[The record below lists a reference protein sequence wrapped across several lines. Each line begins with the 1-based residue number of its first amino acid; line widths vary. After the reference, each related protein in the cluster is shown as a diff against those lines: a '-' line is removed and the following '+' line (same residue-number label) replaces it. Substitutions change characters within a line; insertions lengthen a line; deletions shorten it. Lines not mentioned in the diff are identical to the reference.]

1 MAQPSIQHSF
11 NSGEWSPHLWARTDV
26 EKYHSGAALLRN
38 FYVDYRGGASTRSGT
53 KYVIRAYKDST
64 AVRLIP
70 FQASI
75 SLGFVLEFG
84 DQYVRFH
91 RNGAPVL
98 ESALNITGVSL
109 TNPCVV
115 TVANTYTTGDIDWVY
130 ISGITGTTQ
139 LNGKYFI
146 VHARSAADITLY
158 DLFGNPVDATGF
170 SAWVSGGTVQRVYTL
185 ATPYAAADLAL
196 LKFVQNIDVLIITN
210 TNYVPYEL
218 IYTSPTS
225 WTLTAITFGSTLAA
239 PTGVTVTN
247 SSSLNSGSVYYSYI
261 VTALDNNNQE
271 SPRSTA
277 GTLGPIK
284 DQRVVAGSIFVSWAA
299 VSGAASYNVYK
310 TQVSYNAAVPAGSAY
325 GFVGNCTAT
334 TFVDSNV
341 AADFAQPPPI
351 AANPFASGSGVAATA
366 VTVGGSY
373 TTAPTVSASSPPA
386 GVTATLYPL
395 LRVLTAPV
403 NAGGTN
409 YVVGDTI
416 ALTNGVVLTVAT
428 LSGSAVAT
436 VTITVPGSA
445 QTLPANPVA
454 QVTTSGTGTGAD
466 FNLTWEVYTNVITNG
481 GTGYLS
487 APTLTYSAGAATAT
501 ATLGPSNAGNPAV
514 PTFFQQ
520 RLVLAGPT
528 SSPET
533 LFFSQ
538 PGAYFNFD
546 TSNPVQDDDSI
557 TASIVSGQL
566 SNVKSMIPQP
576 GGLIVFT
583 DGVSYLI
590 NGGSLG
596 APVTPISITVNA
608 QSFTGANDM
617 PPIVSNFD
625 ILHVQSKGSSVRD
638 STYNFYANVFTG
650 TDISILSSHLFFGY
664 SLTEWAW
671 AEEPYKVVWSVRNDG
686 TLLSLTFIKEQDFI
700 GWAHHDTEDG
710 DAQFKSVATI
720 VEAASIGFQNFVY
733 FSVARTVNSVPV
745 QYIEYFPERGTSDD
759 PQDYWTVDCSISYS
773 GSATTTFQGG
783 EFLVG
788 KTCTGLA
795 DGAIITP
802 FVMPASG
809 NFTLSSAASE
819 VKVGIAFTP
828 QLQTLYIDLGNPT
841 VQSKQKSIP
850 QVTVR
855 VTETLGLKIGSD
867 SSNLVPMKDL
877 VVGVVGS
884 QTNEVVTGLVTGD
897 AMTVI
902 DPKWQEQGQIFIEQS
917 YPFPASILGVMPEV
931 VVGDTPK

>member
-1 MAQPSIQHSF
+1 MAQPTIQHSF
-11 NSGEWSPHLWARTDV
+11 NSGEWAPHLWARTDV

-84 DQYVRFH
+84 NQYIRFH
-91 RNGAPVL
+91 RDGAPVL
-98 ESALNITGVSL
+98 EAALNITGVSL

-115 TVANTYTTGDIDWVY
+115 TVANTYTTGDVDWVY

-139 LNGKYFI
+139 LNGKFFI

-170 SAWVSGGTVQRVYTL
+170 TAWSAGGTVQRIYTI
-185 ATPYAAADLAL
+185 ASPYAAADLEL
-196 LKFVQNIDVLIITN
+196 LKFVQNVDVLIITN

-218 IYTSPTS
+218 IFTSPTS
-225 WTLTAITFGSTLAA
+225 WALTPISFGSGVTA
-239 PTGVTVTN
+239 PTGVTVTT
-247 SSSLNSGSVYYSYI
+247 SLAAGTVYYSYV

-271 SPRSTA
+271 SVISAAGTA
-277 GTLGPIK
+277 GPIQ
-284 DQRVVAGSIFVSWAA
+284 DQRVTAGSMFVSWSP
-299 VSGAASYNVYK
+299 VTGAASYNVYK
-310 TQVSYNAAVPAGSAY
+310 TQVSYGAPVPAGSAY
-325 GFVGNCTAT
+325 GFTGNCTAT

-341 AADFAQPPPI
+341 AADFSQPPPI
-351 AANPFASGSGVAATA
+351 AANPFASGSGVTATTITA
-366 VTVGGSY
+366 GGSY
-373 TTAPTVSASSPPA
+373 TTAPTVTASAPPA
-386 GVTATLYPL
+386 GITATLTPL

-403 NAGGTN
+403 NAGGAGYAVN
-409 YVVGDTI
+409 DTI
-416 ALTNGVVLTVAT
+416 SLSNGVILTVAT
-428 LSGSAVAT
+428 VAAGAVAT
-436 VTITVPGSA
+436 VTITNPGSA
-445 QTLPANPVA
+445 ATLPANPVA
-454 QVTTSGTGTGAD
+454 QVSSSGGGTGAN

-596 APVTPISITVNA
+596 APVTPTSITVNA
-608 QSFTGANDM
+608 QSFTGASDV
-617 PPIVSNFD
+617 PPIVSNYD

-650 TDISILSSHLFFGY
+650 SDISILSSHLFFGY
-664 SLTEWAW
+664 ELTEWAW
-671 AEEPYKVVWSVRNDG
+671 AEEPFKIVWAIRNDG
-686 TLLSLTFIKEQDFI
+686 TALSLTFIKEQDFI
-700 GWAHHDTEDG
+700 GWAHHDTEGG
-710 DAQFKSVATI
+710 DANFKSVATI
-720 VEAASIGFQNFVY
+720 VEAANVGFQNFVY
-733 FSVARTVNSVPV
+733 FVVERTINSVV
-745 QYIEYFPERGTSDD
+745 VKYIEYFPERGTSDN
-759 PQDYWTVDCSISYS
+759 PQDYWTVDCSSQYS
-773 GSATTTFQGG
+773 GVPETNFKGG
-783 EFLVG
+783 EYLVG

-795 DGAIITP
+795 DGVIIPP

-809 NFTLSSAASE
+809 NFTLSPAASE
-819 VKVGIAFTP
+819 VKVGLAFTP
-828 QLQTLYIDLGNPT
+828 QLQTLYIDLGQPT
-841 VQSKQKSIP
+841 VQSKQKSLP

-867 SSNLVPMKDL
+867 STNLVPMKDL
-877 VVGVVGS
+877 VVGAVGS
-884 QTNEVVTGLVTGD
+884 QTNEVVSGLVTGD

-902 DPKWQEQGQIFIEQS
+902 DPKWQEKGQFFIEQS
-917 YPFPASILGVMPEV
+917 YPFPASILGVMPEI

>member
-1 MAQPSIQHSF
+1 MAQPTIQHSF
-11 NSGEWSPHLWARTDV
+11 NSGEWAPHLWARTDV

-98 ESALNITGVSL
+98 ESALAITGVSL

-115 TVANTYTTGDIDWVY
+115 TVANTYTTGDVDWVY

-139 LNGKYFI
+139 LNGKFFI
-146 VHARSAADITLY
+146 VHVRDAATITLY

-170 SAWVSGGTVQRVYTL
+170 TAWSAGGTVQRVYTI
-185 ATPYAAADLAL
+185 ASPYVAADLAL
-196 LKFVQNIDVLIITN
+196 LKFVQNVDVLIITN
-210 TNYVPYEL
+210 TNYVPYQL
-218 IYTSPTS
+218 IFSTPTS
-225 WTLTAITFGSTLAA
+225 WTLTPISFGSGITA
-239 PTGVTVTN
+239 PTGVTVT
-247 SSSLNSGSVYYSYI
+247 SSLAAGTVYYSYV

-271 SPRSTA
+271 SVVSTA
-277 GTLGPIK
+277 GTMGPK
-284 DQRVVAGSIFVSWAA
+284 TDQRVVAGSIFVNWTP
-299 VSGAASYNVYK
+299 VTGAASYNVYK
-310 TQVSYNAAVPAGSAY
+310 TQVSYSAPVPAGSAY

-341 AADFAQPPPI
+341 AADFSQAPPI
-351 AANPFASGSGVAATA
+351 AANPFASGSGVTATV
-366 VTVGGSY
+366 VTAGGSY
-373 TTAPTVSASSPPA
+373 TTAPTVSASAPPA
-386 GVTATLYPL
+386 GITAVLHPL

-403 NAGGTN
+403 NAGGAN

-416 ALTNGVVLTVAT
+416 NLSNGVVLTVAT
-428 LSGSAVAT
+428 LTITAVAT
-436 VTITVPGSA
+436 VTITNPGSA

-454 QVTTSGTGTGAD
+454 QVSSSGAGTGATFD
-466 FNLTWEVYTNVITNG
+466 LTWEVYTNVITNG

-583 DGVSYLI
+583 DGVSYLV

-617 PPIVSNFD
+617 PPIVSNYD
-625 ILHVQSKGSSVRD
+625 ILHAQSKGSSVRD

-650 TDISILSSHLFFGY
+650 SDISILSSHLFFGY
-664 SLTEWAW
+664 QLTEWAW
-671 AEEPYKVVWSVRNDG
+671 AEEPFKVVWAVRNDG

-710 DAQFKSVATI
+710 DASFSSVATI
-720 VEAASIGFQNFVY
+720 VESASIGFQNFTY
-733 FSVARTVNSVPV
+733 FVVSRTVNSVAV
-745 QYIEYFPERGTSDD
+745 KYIEYFPERGTSDD
-759 PQDYWTVDCSISYS
+759 PQDYWTVDCGIQYS
-773 GSATTTFQGG
+773 GAPASTFSGG

-795 DGAIITP
+795 DGVIIPP

-809 NFTLSSAASE
+809 NFTLATAASE
-819 VKVGIAFTP
+819 VVVGIAFTP
-828 QLQTLYIDLGNPT
+828 QIQTLYIDLGQPT
-841 VQSKQKSIP
+841 VQSKMKSLP
-850 QVTVR
+850 QVTIR
-855 VTETLGLKIGSD
+855 VTETLGLKIGSNE
-867 SSNLVPMKDL
+867 SNLVPIKDL
-877 VVGVVGS
+877 VVGAVGS

-902 DPKWQEQGQIFIEQS
+902 DPRWQEQGQIFIEQS
-917 YPFPASILGVMPEV
+917 YPFPASVLGVMPEV